1 MKYIVSNKLKF
12 TMSNIQSKITGHA
25 KKEENTIRNKKKI
38 TTNWNQ
44 PRTETDVRISRQ
56 EL

>member
-1 MKYIVSNKLKF
+1 
-12 TMSNIQSKITGHA
+12 MSNIQSKITEHA
-25 KKEENTIRNKKKI
+25 KKEENTTHNKKKI

-44 PRTETDVRISRQ
+44 PRTETDVRISRR

>member
-25 KKEENTIRNKKKI
+25 KKEENTIHNKKKI